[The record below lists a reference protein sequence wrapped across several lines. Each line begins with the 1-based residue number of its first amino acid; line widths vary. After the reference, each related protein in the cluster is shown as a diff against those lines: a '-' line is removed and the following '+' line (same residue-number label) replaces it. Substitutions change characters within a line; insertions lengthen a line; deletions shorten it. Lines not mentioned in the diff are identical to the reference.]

1 MLYEDAFSGPSC
13 IVPGIEPSFGEFVR
27 HLAKK
32 SRMNKVTCDLARGP
46 DLPEPVKRHPG
57 MISPDE
63 RMLLFMLAKKFY
75 RGSGVIV
82 DAGAFLGASTAALA
96 YGLRENERV
105 AEGKAPSR
113 PIVSFERAVAG
124 PNFARH
130 AVKSGLPSISLDESF
145 EQLLKKQI
153 ENFRDLV
160 DLRVGNIMEY
170 SGNDLGEIEI
180 CFLDILKGETL
191 ARHCVEIFFPKLTVG
206 SFIIQQDYFFDG
218 LPFIKIFT
226 EIFSDHLSFL
236 GEVRS
241 SAVFRVLKPLPP
253 ALVAMAFEQRPK
265 HDLIALHKQ
274 AEARTTSQMR
284 QYLMRLSRC
293 RLLATL
299 GDVNEARETWQ
310 QADALFADLIFDGPG
325 RYKPNLEWRINGLT
339 QFLDRK
345 S

>member
-1 MLYEDAFSGPSC
+1 
-13 IVPGIEPSFGEFVR
+13 
-27 HLAKK
+27 
-32 SRMNKVTCDLARGP
+32 MNKVTCDLAQGSE
-46 DLPEPVKRHPG
+46 LPETVKTHPG

-63 RMLLFMLAKKFY
+63 RLLLFRLARDFY

-96 YGLRENERV
+96 YGVRENERV
-105 AEGKAPSR
+105 SAGKAPSR

-130 AVKSGLPSISLDESF
+130 AAKTGLPSIPVDESF
-145 EQLLKKQI
+145 EHVLRKQI
-153 ENFRDLV
+153 EGFRDFV
-160 DLRVGNIMEY
+160 DLRVGNILEY
-170 SGNDLGEIEI
+170 SGNDLDEIEI
-180 CFLDILKGETL
+180 CFLDILKGEPL
-191 ARHCVEIFFPKLTVG
+191 ARHCVEIFYPKLTVG

-218 LPFIKIFT
+218 LPFIKLFT
-226 EIFSDHLSFL
+226 EIFSDHLSYL

-241 SAVFRVLKPLPP
+241 SAVFRVLKPLPLSVVTT
-253 ALVAMAFEQRPK
+253 ALEARST

-299 GDVNEARETWQ
+299 GDVNDARETWQ
-310 QADALFADLIFDGPG
+310 QADALFGDLIFDGPG
-325 RYKPNLEWRINGLT
+325 RYKPNLEWRISGLT
-339 QFLDRK
+339 KFLDRK